1 MSNPIL
7 LIISVFLL
15 FIALSI
21 VALLIY
27 SVYRFASH
35 YLKKTNSDKHDEDK
49 KIAAKQLMTREQIL
63 SSIKPF
69 VPQALELGKD
79 GIAPQYKVKID
90 DIRKDNEGASQDLDK
105 SAKEQPTKQSDETHV
120 DYDSIP
126 ATDILVNTDG
136 EPIVTKDL
144 TRPTFNEI
152 ANAKQENVY
161 HDVNKMDETDDLLQ
175 PGEIETITSSNS
187 SMHQSDSSV
196 KSKPDNNSQDDT
208 DWDALF
214 EAADKMMN
222 N

>member
-1 MSNPIL
+1 MSNP

-35 YLKKTNSDKHDEDK
+35 YLKKTNSDKHDENK
-49 KIAAKQLMTREQIL
+49 KIVAKQLMTREQIL
-63 SSIKPF
+63 SSIKQF
-69 VPQALELGKD
+69 VPQAPELGKD
-79 GIAPQYKVKID
+79 GIAPQYKVNVD
-90 DIRKDNEGASQDLDK
+90 DIGKDSRALDK
-105 SAKEQPTKQSDETHV
+105 SAKEQSTKQSDETHV
-120 DYDSIP
+120 DYASIP

-144 TRPTFNEI
+144 TRPTFDEI
-152 ANAKQENVY
+152 VNAKQENVY

-175 PGEIETITSSNS
+175 PGEIVTITSSDN

-196 KSKPDNNSQDDT
+196 KSKLDNNNQDDT

>member
-35 YLKKTNSDKHDEDK
+35 YLKKTNSDKHDENK
-49 KIAAKQLMTREQIL
+49 KIVAKQLMTREQIL
-63 SSIKPF
+63 SSIKQF
-69 VPQALELGKD
+69 VPQAPELGKD
-79 GIAPQYKVKID
+79 GIAPQYKVNVD
-90 DIRKDNEGASQDLDK
+90 DIGKDSRALDK

-120 DYDSIP
+120 DYASIP

-144 TRPTFNEI
+144 TRPTFDEI
-152 ANAKQENVY
+152 VNAKQENVY

-175 PGEIETITSSNS
+175 PGEIVTITSSDN

-196 KSKPDNNSQDDT
+196 KSKLDNNNQDDT

>member
-35 YLKKTNSDKHDEDK
+35 YLKKTNSDKHDENK
-49 KIAAKQLMTREQIL
+49 KIVAKQLMTREQIL
-63 SSIKPF
+63 SSIKQF
-69 VPQALELGKD
+69 VPQAPELGKN
-79 GIAPQYKVKID
+79 GIAPQYKVNVD
-90 DIRKDNEGASQDLDK
+90 DIGKDSRALDK

-120 DYDSIP
+120 DYASIP

-144 TRPTFNEI
+144 TRPTFDEI
-152 ANAKQENVY
+152 VNAKQENVY

-175 PGEIETITSSNS
+175 PGEIVTITSSDN

-196 KSKPDNNSQDDT
+196 KSKLDNNNQDDT